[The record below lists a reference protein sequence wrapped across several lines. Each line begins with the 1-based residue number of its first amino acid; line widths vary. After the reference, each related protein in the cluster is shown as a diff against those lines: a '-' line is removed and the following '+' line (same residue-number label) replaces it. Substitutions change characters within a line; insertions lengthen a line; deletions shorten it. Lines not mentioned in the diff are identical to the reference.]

1 MLHKRFENPNYKIK
15 VGDEVYMEDRNIIL
29 SDEQQIFISKAIQGN
44 NILVDAC
51 IGSGKTTA
59 IQMLCNKM
67 SPDLNILYLTYNRLL
82 KLDAKSKITSENV
95 TVTNYHG
102 FAYTSLKEIGISSG
116 ISELIQKFNAVK
128 PTIGNYDV
136 LILDDYQDI
145 DLELAE
151 MLEYIKKSCS
161 GIQIIAVGDMNQKI
175 YDKTT
180 LDVSDFINKFLD
192 NYVCLEFTK
201 CFRLSKNIAET
212 LGRIWEKKIEGVN
225 QNCIVEKLTLAQI
238 IDFLSSQKPENILC
252 FGKREGEMTSV
263 LNELESKYPEKFN
276 KKTVY
281 ASIREKD
288 SGGATDPKKT
298 SAIFTTFDSSKGL
311 ERPICIVFDFTEEY
325 WNARINNTQ
334 QSYQIL
340 RNIFCVAAS
349 RGKEHIIFVKGGENL
364 LLEKT
369 ISTPVSKNTSFRDVD
384 ISQMFD
390 FKYKEDVEK
399 CYSLLDISSITLS
412 NDSNEIKIKN
422 SDGLIDLSP
431 CIGIY
436 QEATFFK
443 KYDIDKE
450 IDFSLHINTKS
461 KISENSNIHL
471 ETLDKK
477 ILYLTSL
484 ETKQNRYNDQVTAP
498 FVTNEE
504 KKQLHNRLSE
514 QFTGNEE
521 VQIKCS
527 IPFFY
532 GDELKETFSALG
544 RIDVIKNGTVYELK
558 YVYELCHEHFLQ
570 CACYMIATNSEK
582 GILWNTRKNQAF
594 EIKISDRKAFLDA
607 VSKTITK
614 GYLSEYKDTYSEER
628 IAVIDT
634 ETSFGNKKV
643 ISIGVVIADA
653 KTYKKIDSKYYLI
666 TPECFENAMFSY
678 ALYLDNP
685 SMECD
690 RKSAVSDLK
699 KLLNAYNVKGLYAY
713 KASFDRNQLPELH
726 SFNWYDIMKVAA
738 LKQYN
743 RTITD
748 EFDCTAK
755 GKLKSGYGVEPTL
768 QRLLNNYSY
777 HERHNALMDALDEL
791 KIMELLAQPL
801 DVYQNIAMIS
811 SKVINNG
818 SSYKDTNQKYDGAT
832 QKESENTLKSYQA
845 ARDLLKSPYGCNDSE
860 NCIVT
865 CKNNVLDSKNK
876 EEGLRIKKERI
887 LAVKKEKR
895 QRKIKLNCKM
905 LIILLV
911 SALVVGV
918 ILFVSIKVILPNMK
932 YKSAIN
938 DIEKGNYEDAYTALM
953 ELDNYKDSKEQLY
966 KLSNSH
972 PEILQVGNSIF
983 FGKYYQKNS
992 NEKDIIEWIILEKD
1006 KDKALVLSKYCLDSQ
1021 PFSTIIT
1028 DDNWEKSSLRKWLN
1042 GDFYDCA
1049 FSEENEKNSVILS
1062 VESEA
1067 LNDKIFLLSED
1078 EVYKYLP
1085 IDSDR
1090 VGFVTSYATMKG
1102 AQSNNDG
1109 SCWWWL
1115 RDSAR
1120 TSLHTKVVL
1129 FDGKISDNGQLV
1141 TDDDNAVR
1149 PAMWINLQ
1157 SVSKNT

>member
-1 MLHKRFENPNYKIK
+1 M
-15 VGDEVYMEDRNIIL
+15 YMEDCNIIL

-102 FAYTSLKEIGISSG
+102 FAYTSLKKIGISSG
-116 ISELIQKFNAVK
+116 ISELIQNFNTIK

-136 LILDDYQDI
+136 LILDEYQDI

-151 MLEYIKKSCS
+151 MLEYIKKSCPD
-161 GIQIIAVGDMNQKI
+161 IQIIAVGDMNQKI

-180 LDVSDFINKFLD
+180 LNVSDFINKFLD
-192 NYVCLEFTK
+192 NYVYLEFTK

-252 FGKREGEMTSV
+252 LGKREGEMTSV

-288 SGGATDPKKT
+288 SGVATDPKKT

-311 ERPICIVFDFTEEY
+311 ERPICIVFDFTEKY
-325 WNARINNTQ
+325 WNDRINNPQ
-334 QSYQIL
+334 QSYKIL

-349 RGKEHIIFVKGGENL
+349 RGKEHIIFVKSDENL
-364 LLEKT
+364 LSEKT

-399 CYSLLDISSITLS
+399 CYSLLDTSPITLS

-443 KYDIDKE
+443 NYDIDKD
-450 IDFSLHINTKS
+450 IDFSLRINTNS
-461 KISENSNIHL
+461 KIRKNSNIHL
-471 ETLDKK
+471 ETLDRK

-484 ETKQNRYNDQVTAP
+484 ETKQNRYNDQVTTP

-504 KKQLHNRLSE
+504 KEQLHNRLSE
-514 QFTGNEE
+514 QFTGNED
-521 VQIKCS
+521 VQIKCN
-527 IPFFY
+527 IPFLY

-594 EIKISDRKAFLDA
+594 EIKISDRKSFLDA
-607 VSKTITK
+607 VSKTVTK
-614 GYLSEYKDTYSEER
+614 GYLSEYKDTCSEEKV
-628 IAVIDT
+628 AVIDT
-634 ETSFGNKKV
+634 ETTFGNKKV
-643 ISIGVVIADA
+643 ISIGAVIADA

-666 TPECFENAMFSY
+666 TPECFENAMFSF
-678 ALYLDNP
+678 ALYLEDP

-690 RKSAVSDLK
+690 RKSAVSDLIK
-699 KLLNAYNVKGLYAY
+699 FLNAYNVKSLYAY
-713 KASFDRNQLPELH
+713 NASFDRNQLPELH

-818 SSYKDTNQKYDGAT
+818 ILYKDTNPQYDGAT
-832 QKESENTLKSYQA
+832 QKISENTFKSYRA
-845 ARDLLKSPYGCNDSE
+845 ADLLKSPRGRNDSE
-860 NCIVT
+860 NGIVT
-865 CKNNVLDSKNK
+865 CENNILDLKNK
-876 EEGLRIKKERI
+876 EELRIKNERI
-887 LAVKKEKR
+887 LAAQKEKR
-895 QRKIKLNCKM
+895 QRKLKRISRT

-911 SALVVGV
+911 SALVVGLV
-918 ILFVSIKVILPNMK
+918 LFVSIKVILPNMK

-938 DIEKGNYEDAYTALM
+938 DIEKDNLEDAYTALM
-953 ELDNYKDSKEQLY
+953 ELDDYKDSKEQLY

-972 PEILQVGNSIF
+972 PEILQVGDSIF

-992 NEKDIIEWIILEKD
+992 IEKDRIEWTILEKD
-1006 KDKALVLSKYCLDSQ
+1006 NDKALVLSKYCLDSQ
-1021 PFSTIIT
+1021 PFSNIVT

-1062 VESEA
+1062 IESEA

-1078 EVYKYLP
+1078 EVYRYLP
-1085 IDSDR
+1085 IESDR
-1090 VGFVTSYATMKG
+1090 VGYVTSYATTKG
-1102 AQSNNDG
+1102 VQLKENR

-1115 RDSAR
+1115 RDSDG
-1120 TSLHTKVVL
+1120 TSLHAKVVS
-1129 FDGKISDNGQLV
+1129 FDGKISENGLFV
-1141 TDDDNAVR
+1141 TDNDNAVR
-1149 PAMWINLQ
+1149 PAMWIDLK
-1157 SVSKNT
+1157 SISKISQ